1 MENGNYKSSDT
12 NVSTEDWIALNF
24 RAVDSSIV
32 QAVIGDEGYDMLTRV
47 DLEAP
52 EEPDE
57 DDFESEEEYEE
68 AVEEYEEKLEEFE
81 NETLHG
87 YPAAWGTMWGCLSTG
102 DIEESLRVSGFVVYD
117 TSGPAEDF
125 GAYLFGVDGGG
136 YNFYAAHW
144 IPLRATIC
152 QMRHENGYLQTEA
165 FEAIIQ
171 MLAEEQSRCGGDSI
185 EKFTAR
191 YLKLEAA

>member
-57 DDFESEEEYEE
+57 VNDD
-68 AVEEYEEKLEEFE
+68 
-81 NETLHG
+81 
-87 YPAAWGTMWGCLSTG
+87 AAG
-102 DIEESLRVSGFVVYD
+102 RD
-117 TSGPAEDF
+117 TA
-125 GAYLFGVDGGG
+125 LFYRDDGGG
-136 YNFYAAHW
+136 SQGPYDTT
-144 IPLRATIC
+144 TI
-152 QMRHENGYLQTEA
+152 EA
-165 FEAIIQ
+165 Q
-171 MLAEEQSRCGGDSI
+171 C
-185 EKFTAR
+185 
-191 YLKLEAA
+191 